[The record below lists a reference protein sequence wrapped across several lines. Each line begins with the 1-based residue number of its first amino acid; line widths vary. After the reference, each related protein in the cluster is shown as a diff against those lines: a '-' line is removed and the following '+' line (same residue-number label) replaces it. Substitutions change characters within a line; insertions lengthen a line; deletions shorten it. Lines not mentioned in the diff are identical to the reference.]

1 MIFTGEASWRWR
13 MMLPSADRSYD
24 TFWRQAVRWL
34 ALPATDPVAAHVPI
48 GGSPGDTLPLHVV
61 VRNAAFEPL
70 RDALVDVQVIAP
82 DGRMETLRAGRD
94 DNAPGRFVARFRPD
108 QPGVYRVSAE
118 ARRANSIV
126 GTASAAMLVGGA
138 DLEMTDP
145 RLNVQLLQRV
155 SLASG
160 GGMIEPGDTN
170 QLVEA
175 LRAGIPA
182 AALAARRD
190 LWHNAWSFAA
200 IILLL
205 GAEWGLRRR
214 WGLR

>member
-1 MIFTGEASWRWR
+1 
-13 MMLPSADRSYD
+13 
-24 TFWRQAVRWL
+24 
-34 ALPATDPVAAHVPI
+34 
-48 GGSPGDTLPLHVV
+48 V
-61 VRNAAFEPL
+61 VRNAAFEPQ

-82 DGRMETLRAGRD
+82 DGRIETLRAGRND
-94 DNAPGRFVARFRPD
+94 DAPGRFEARFRPD

-118 ARRANSIV
+118 ARRGKSVV

-145 RLNVQLLQRV
+145 RLNLELLQRV

-160 GGMIEPGDTN
+160 GGMIEAGDTD
-170 QLVEA
+170 QLLEA
-175 LRAGIPA
+175 LRAGVPA